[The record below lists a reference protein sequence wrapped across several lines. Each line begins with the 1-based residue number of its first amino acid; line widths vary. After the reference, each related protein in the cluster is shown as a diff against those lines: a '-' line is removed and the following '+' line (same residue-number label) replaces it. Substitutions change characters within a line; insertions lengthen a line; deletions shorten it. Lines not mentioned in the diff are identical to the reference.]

1 MRDTSCPTTSDR
13 ETALHAFLRPNGT
26 HEREWETYRGWDT
39 LKGVPYGISRGA
51 VGDLPMN
58 FWTL

>member
-1 MRDTSCPTTSDR
+1 
-13 ETALHAFLRPNGT
+13 LHAFLRPNGT